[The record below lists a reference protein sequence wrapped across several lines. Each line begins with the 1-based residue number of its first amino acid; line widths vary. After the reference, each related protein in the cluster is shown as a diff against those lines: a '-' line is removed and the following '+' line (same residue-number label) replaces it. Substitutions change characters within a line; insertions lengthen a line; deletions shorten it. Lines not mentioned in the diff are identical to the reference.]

1 MPHCRVVTPPPG
13 ALPVRRAAR
22 VLLIDPSDRLLLFR
36 SRFEVTGGAFWY
48 PVGGEVEAGESF
60 EAAVV
65 REAFEETGLAG
76 LQLGPEVFR
85 RRFVF
90 HFRGVAWD
98 AHERWWMARV
108 ATFEP
113 VFTGMEE
120 LESAEFADCRWMSA
134 GDLAAASAAGDHLTP
149 STLLDH
155 LPGLLAGDLEGA
167 PYEVGD

>member
-1 MPHCRVVTPPPG
+1 MTSPTG

-22 VLLIDPSDRLLLFR
+22 VLLIDPRERLLLFR
-36 SRFEVTGGAFWY
+36 SRHEVTGGAFWY
-48 PVGGEVEAGESF
+48 PVGGQVEAGESF

-76 LQLGPEVFR
+76 LLLGPEVFR
-85 RRFVF
+85 RRFIF

-98 AHERWWMARV
+98 AQERWWMARV

-134 GDLAAASAAGDHLTP
+134 GDLAEVAAAGDHLTP
-149 STLLDH
+149 SGLLDY
-155 LPGLLAGDLEGA
+155 LPGILAGDLAGA
-167 PYEVGD
+167 PYAVGD